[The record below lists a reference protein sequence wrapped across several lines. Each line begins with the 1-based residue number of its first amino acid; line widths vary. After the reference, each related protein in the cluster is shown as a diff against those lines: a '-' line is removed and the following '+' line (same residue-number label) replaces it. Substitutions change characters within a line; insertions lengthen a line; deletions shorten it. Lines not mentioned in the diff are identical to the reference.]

1 MSSFWARLF
10 GSTTSSE
17 GVSSSSAQTQRQYL
31 NTIFNDLVVSNTNEI
46 DITTLANPRLCQD
59 YVFLLTGIYDDL
71 LKARDQ
77 KKQKALVM
85 DSTQG
90 TDSFELAY
98 FFRKQS
104 ERPSEANIC
113 KEMAIFYLQL
123 ICLMYTVV
131 LSTGTQYQPPVTL
144 DRRRPVAVTRKRQY
158 GGSGTTRR
166 FRQRGGARLQD
177 LQQFLDITYP
187 DAEGITAKA
196 DDYKQLFPKELV
208 SEIPKEFI
216 LYQRETSS
224 RLLDFFVYTDK
235 MRSQP
240 IQFYLRVVGEGQ
252 RSFDFEVYRC
262 PAPRNYDTNYPIL
275 KANGR
280 IAGGQFTFESD
291 PRQMDILF
299 GIRQDEYNM
308 DTLVQMMLVAAKAK
322 LTTLAANRR
331 AIIGQGRLQDVSV
344 IPLSSTVSATG
355 YGTGSAS
362 GSAVGGVQ
370 STQFTTM
377 ATDLRTKMSSQQSS
391 LYQMRKRMLTPAG
404 DRIQVMNL
412 KSDFLKQIIDMM
424 ARGTSYFR
432 GTPVIIPRIRPLLE
446 QWELARKTN
455 ETRYN
460 QISGRVPP
468 LTAQQLAKLTEY
480 SKKLDVARDTYTVK
494 VGEVIT
500 KQVMVYK
507 GGKFLLNDDFFSP
520 VKNRASS
527 IHKLD
532 LVVENIA
539 DLTLQHY
546 IELERIMKEAI
557 DNVLIYGGGA
567 GLV

>member
-31 NTIFNDLVVSNTNEI
+31 NTIFNDLVVSNTNEM

-71 LKARDQ
+71 LKAREQ
-77 KKQKALVM
+77 KKQKALIM

-131 LSTGTQYQPPVTL
+131 LSTGTQYQPPATL
-144 DRRRPVAVTRKRQY
+144 DRRRPVAVTRKRQL
-158 GGSGTTRR
+158 GGGATRR

-177 LQQFLDITYP
+177 LQQFLDISYP
-187 DAEGITAKA
+187 DAEGIVAKP
-196 DDYKQLFPKELV
+196 DDYKQLLPKELV
-208 SEIPKEFI
+208 SDIPKEFI

-235 MRSQP
+235 MRSTP

-344 IPLSSTVSATG
+344 IPLSSTVSTAG

-362 GSAVGGVQ
+362 GSAVSGVQ
-370 STQFTTM
+370 STQFSTM

-412 KSDFLKQIIDMM
+412 KSDFLKQVVDMM

-432 GTPVIIPRIRPLLE
+432 GSPVIIPRIRPLLE
-446 QWELARKTN
+446 QWELARKSN
-455 ETRYN
+455 EARYN

-468 LTAQQLAKLTEY
+468 LSAQQLAKLAEY

-527 IHKLD
+527 VHKLD
-532 LVVENIA
+532 LVVENVA

>member
-46 DITTLANPRLCQD
+46 DITQLANPRLCQD

-77 KKQKALVM
+77 KKQKALIM

-131 LSTGTQYQPPVTL
+131 LSTGTQYVPPVTL
-144 DRRRPVAVTRKRQY
+144 DRRRPVAVTRKRQL
-158 GGSGTTRR
+158 GGATRR

-177 LQQFLDITYP
+177 LQQFLDISYP
-187 DAEGITAKA
+187 DAEGIVAKP
-196 DDYKQLFPKELV
+196 DDYKQLLPKELV
-208 SEIPKEFI
+208 SDIPKEFI
-216 LYQRETSS
+216 LYQRQTSS

-280 IAGGQFTFESD
+280 ITGGQFTFESD

-322 LTTLAANRR
+322 LTTLAADRR

-344 IPLSSTVSATG
+344 IPLSSTVSAAG

-362 GSAVGGVQ
+362 GTVGVQ
-370 STQFTTM
+370 STQFSTM

-412 KSDFLKQIIDMM
+412 KSDFLKQVVDMM

-446 QWELARKTN
+446 QWELSRKSN
-455 ETRYN
+455 EARYN

-468 LTAQQLAKLTEY
+468 LSAQQLAKLAEY

-494 VGEVIT
+494 VGEVVT

-532 LVVENIA
+532 LVVENIT

>member
-1 MSSFWARLF
+1 
-10 GSTTSSE
+10 
-17 GVSSSSAQTQRQYL
+17 
-31 NTIFNDLVVSNTNEI
+31 
-46 DITTLANPRLCQD
+46 
-59 YVFLLTGIYDDL
+59 
-71 LKARDQ
+71 
-77 KKQKALVM
+77 
-85 DSTQG
+85 
-90 TDSFELAY
+90 
-98 FFRKQS
+98 
-104 ERPSEANIC
+104 
-113 KEMAIFYLQL
+113 
-123 ICLMYTVV
+123 
-131 LSTGTQYQPPVTL
+131 L
-144 DRRRPVAVTRKRQY
+144 DRRRPVAVTRKRQ
-158 GGSGTTRR
+158 SGRSGVTRS

-187 DAEGITAKA
+187 DAEGITAKP

-208 SEIPKEFI
+208 SDIPKEFI
-216 LYQRETSS
+216 LYQRDTSA
-224 RLLDFFVYTDK
+224 RHLDFFVYTDK

-240 IQFYLRVVGEGQ
+240 IQFYLRVVGESQ

-262 PAPRNYDTNYPIL
+262 PVPRNYDTNYPIL

-280 IAGGQFTFESD
+280 IAGGQFTFEAD

-344 IPLSSTVSATG
+344 IPLSSTVSTAG
-355 YGTGSAS
+355 YGTASAS

-412 KSDFLKQIIDMM
+412 KSDFLKQIMEMM

-432 GTPVIIPRIRPLLE
+432 GSPVIIPRIRPLLE
-446 QWELARKTN
+446 QWELVRKSN
-455 ETRYN
+455 EARYN

-468 LTAQQLAKLTEY
+468 LTAQQLAKLAEY
-480 SKKLDVARDTYTVK
+480 SKKLDVARDTY
-494 VGEVIT
+494 GE
-500 KQVMVYK
+500 
-507 GGKFLLNDDFFSP
+507 G
-520 VKNRASS
+520 R
-527 IHKLD
+527 
-532 LVVENIA
+532 
-539 DLTLQHY
+539 
-546 IELERIMKEAI
+546 
-557 DNVLIYGGGA
+557 
-567 GLV
+567 

>member
-46 DITTLANPRLCQD
+46 DITQLANPRLCQD

-71 LKARDQ
+71 LKAREQ
-77 KKQKALVM
+77 KKQKALIM

-131 LSTGTQYQPPVTL
+131 LSTGTQYQPPATL
-144 DRRRPVAVTRKRQY
+144 DRRRPVAVTRKRQL
-158 GGSGTTRR
+158 GGGATRR

-177 LQQFLDITYP
+177 LQQFLDISYP
-187 DAEGITAKA
+187 DAEGIVAKP
-196 DDYKQLFPKELV
+196 DDYKQLLPKELV
-208 SEIPKEFI
+208 SDIPKEFI

-235 MRSQP
+235 MRSTP

-344 IPLSSTVSATG
+344 IPLSSTVSTAG

-362 GSAVGGVQ
+362 GSAVSGVQ
-370 STQFTTM
+370 STQFSTM
-377 ATDLRTKMSSQQSS
+377 ATDLRTKMSSQQSR

-412 KSDFLKQIIDMM
+412 KSDFLKQVVDMM

-432 GTPVIIPRIRPLLE
+432 GSPVIIPRIRPLLE
-446 QWELARKTN
+446 QWELARKSN
-455 ETRYN
+455 EARYN

-468 LTAQQLAKLTEY
+468 LSAQQLAKLAEY

-527 IHKLD
+527 VHKLD
-532 LVVENIA
+532 LVVENVA

>member
-1 MSSFWARLF
+1 MSSWWAKLF
-10 GSTTSSE
+10 GSAASST
-17 GVSSSSAQTQRQYL
+17 GGMSSAAQTQRNYL

-59 YVFLLTGIYDDL
+59 YVFLLSGLYNDL
-71 LKARDQ
+71 IKAREQ
-77 KKQKALVM
+77 KKQKALIM
-85 DSTQG
+85 DSTA
-90 TDSFELAY
+90 TPDSFELAY

-104 ERPSEANIC
+104 EHPSEANIC

-131 LSTGTQYQPPVTL
+131 LSTGTQYLPPPTL
-144 DRRRPVAVTRKRQY
+144 DRRRPVAVTRKRQL
-158 GGSGTTRR
+158 GGATRR

-187 DAEGITAKA
+187 DAERIVAKPE
-196 DDYKQLFPKELV
+196 DYKQLFPKEPV
-208 SEIPKEFI
+208 SDIPKEFV

-224 RLLDFFVYTDK
+224 RLLDFFVYLDK
-235 MRSQP
+235 MRSTP
-240 IQFYLRVVGEGQ
+240 IQFYLKVVGEGQ

-262 PAPRNYDTNYPIL
+262 PVPRNYDTNYPIL

-280 IAGGQFTFESD
+280 IANGQFTFESD
-291 PRQMDILF
+291 PRQMDVLF
-299 GIRQDEYNM
+299 GIREDEYNM
-308 DTLVQMMLVAAKAK
+308 DTLVQMMIIAAKAK
-322 LTTLAANRR
+322 LPTLAANRR

-344 IPLSSTVSATG
+344 IPLSSTVTS
-355 YGTGSAS
+355 GSGIGS

-370 STQFTTM
+370 STQFSTM
-377 ATDLRTKMSSQQSS
+377 ATDLRTKMSSQQPS

-412 KSDFLKQIIDMM
+412 KSDFLKQVMDMM

-432 GTPVIIPRIRPLLE
+432 GTPVITPRIRPLLE
-446 QWELARKTN
+446 QWELARKAN

-468 LTAQQLAKLTEY
+468 LSSQQLARLAEY
-480 SKKLDVARDTYTVK
+480 SKKLDELRDAYTVK
-494 VGEVIT
+494 VGEIIT

-507 GGKFLLNDDFFSP
+507 GGKFLLSDDFFNP
-520 VKNRASS
+520 KPNRASS
-527 IHKLD
+527 VHKLD
-532 LVVENIA
+532 LVVENVA

-546 IELERIMKEAI
+546 IALEQVMKEAI

>member
-1 MSSFWARLF
+1 MSSWWAKLF
-10 GSTTSSE
+10 GSAASST
-17 GVSSSSAQTQRQYL
+17 GGMSSAAQTQRNYL

-59 YVFLLTGIYDDL
+59 YVFLLSGLYNDL
-71 LKARDQ
+71 IKAREQ
-77 KKQKALVM
+77 KKQKALIM
-85 DSTQG
+85 DSTA
-90 TDSFELAY
+90 TPDSFELAY

-104 ERPSEANIC
+104 EHPSEANIC

-131 LSTGTQYQPPVTL
+131 LSTGTQYLPPPTL
-144 DRRRPVAVTRKRQY
+144 DRRRPVAVTRKRQL
-158 GGSGTTRR
+158 GGGTRR

-187 DAEGITAKA
+187 DAERIVAKPE
-196 DDYKQLFPKELV
+196 DYKQLFPKEPV
-208 SEIPKEFI
+208 SDIPKEFV

-224 RLLDFFVYTDK
+224 RLLDFFVYMDK
-235 MRSQP
+235 MRSTP
-240 IQFYLRVVGEGQ
+240 IQFYLKVVGEGQ

-280 IAGGQFTFESD
+280 IANGQFTFESD
-291 PRQMDILF
+291 PRQMDVLF
-299 GIRQDEYNM
+299 GIREDEYNM
-308 DTLVQMMLVAAKAK
+308 DTLVQMMIIAAKAK
-322 LTTLAANRR
+322 LPTLAANRR

-344 IPLSSTVSATG
+344 IPLSSTVTS
-355 YGTGSAS
+355 GSGMGS

-370 STQFTTM
+370 STQFSTM
-377 ATDLRTKMSSQQSS
+377 ATDLRTKMSSQQPS

-412 KSDFLKQIIDMM
+412 KSDFLKQVMDMM

-432 GTPVIIPRIRPLLE
+432 GTPVITPRIRPLLE
-446 QWELARKTN
+446 QWELARKAN

-468 LTAQQLAKLTEY
+468 LSSQQLARLAEY
-480 SKKLDVARDTYTVK
+480 SKKLDELRDAYTVK
-494 VGEVIT
+494 VGEIIT

-507 GGKFLLNDDFFSP
+507 GGKFLLSDDFFNP
-520 VKNRASS
+520 KPNRASS
-527 IHKLD
+527 VHKLD
-532 LVVENIA
+532 LVVENVA

-546 IELERIMKEAI
+546 IALEQVMKEAI